1 MVIILFYMKG
11 LFFILIVTKHEVDF
25 AGLQMDHTKVVV
37 NFNYKMQIYVF
48 KVASTPQVTSFII
61 LGHVLVLQLQVYG

>member
-11 LFFILIVTKHEVDF
+11 LFFILIVMKHEVDF

-48 KVASTPQVTSFII
+48 KVSSTPQVTSFII